1 MIDEAAQGRPSA
13 AIRAMTLEREIRID
27 LTKRADQF
35 VATWQIQSK
44 RLDALSRN
52 GEYRAADRLREG
64 MNGLAKSLHRD
75 PQLESLLR
83 NRVKELGIGKPSG
96 ASLSHDL
103 LNHPALSRSRGLGR

>member
-1 MIDEAAQGRPSA
+1 
-13 AIRAMTLEREIRID
+13 MTLERELRLD
-27 LTKRADQF
+27 PTQRADRF
-35 VATWQIQSK
+35 VATWQAQSK
-44 RLDALSRN
+44 RLDVLSRD
-52 GEYRAADRLREG
+52 GEYRSADRLREG

-83 NRVKELGIGKPSG
+83 NRLKELGIGKSSG